1 MAKDNPNI
9 REAKIIETEKIC
21 LNSYFSLEVKLCT
34 QITHLKEFNKE
45 GTVHRLLDQWSLCSI
60 YSCIIWTV
68 FKPHNLS
75 ILHIFKERFYT
86 YEVYDS
92 LLRSGINT
100 KIKKTVSV
108 C

>member
-34 QITHLKEFNKE
+34 QITHLKELNRE
-45 GTVHRLLDQWSLCSI
+45 GTVHRLLDSGAYVVFIAVLFGLFLNPIIYLYYISLRKDFIPMKCM
-60 YSCIIWTV
+60 T
-68 FKPHNLS
+68 
-75 ILHIFKERFYT
+75 
-86 YEVYDS
+86 
-92 LLRSGINT
+92 LRSGINT
-100 KIKKTVSV
+100 KIKKTVYV